1 MTRAYREGAERGRS
15 TPILEAGAAVAT
27 QWKRIAMDTG
37 EQGLAERFRWLGP
50 LRAGLGDLGD
60 DETAA
65 RAGPVAILDG
75 ILPRGFDVG
84 LTGRVAAAGMT
95 NRIGAVS
102 KSGGPRLVHA
112 VALAVRLE
120 WKEAREDGEDG
131 RCRFWFKRFAGFLRQ
146 PPTFER
152 NRSGEEALCLG
163 CFHLRPFRNDAV
175 FDVTP

>member
-1 MTRAYREGAERGRS
+1 VTRAYHEGAERGRS

-27 QWKRIAMDTG
+27 QRKRVAVDAG

-50 LRAGLGDLGD
+50 LRAGLGYLGD
-60 DETAA
+60 DGTAA
-65 RAGPVAILDG
+65 RAGTVAILD
-75 ILPRGFDVG
+75 RGFDVG
-84 LTGRVAAAGMT
+84 LGGRVAAAGMP

-120 WKEAREDGEDG
+120 RKKAREDGEDG
-131 RCRFWFKRFAGFLRQ
+131 RCGFWFKRFAGFLRQ